1 MPRVTI
7 DTSEA
12 MSFEPVEPGPYAM
25 RVEKIEGPNKGEK
38 STYMAVTFAFEDPD
52 VAKRA
57 GSVFRNYPIDGKGS
71 GFFRDFWKAAT
82 GEDLPLGQKGLDI
95 DTDDAIGRPVIVQ
108 IGNREYEGRTL
119 NEAERVT
126 SAN

>member
-1 MPRVTI
+1 MPRVTV

-12 MSFEPVEPGPYAM
+12 RSFEPVEPGPYAM
-25 RVEKIEGPNKGEK
+25 RVEEIDGPHQGEK
-38 STYMAVTFAFEDPD
+38 AKYMAVKFEFEDPE
-52 VAKRA
+52 VAKKA

-82 GEDLPLGQKGLDI
+82 GQDIPLGQKALDI
-95 DTDDAIGRPVIVQ
+95 DTDDALGRPVIVQ
-108 IGNREYEGRTL
+108 IGNREYEGRIQ

-126 SAN
+126 AAT

>member
-1 MPRVTI
+1 MPRVTV

-12 MSFEPVEPGPYAM
+12 VSFEPAEPGPYEM
-25 RVEKIEGPNKGEK
+25 TINKIDGPHKGEK
-38 STYMAVTFAFEDPD
+38 SNYMAVEFQFQDPD
-52 VAKRA
+52 RQKKH

-82 GEDLPLGQKGLDI
+82 GQDLPIGQKGLDI
-95 DTDDAIGRPVIVQ
+95 DTDDALGRPVIVQ
-108 IGNREYEGRTL
+108 IGNRDYQGRTL

-126 SAN
+126 AAG